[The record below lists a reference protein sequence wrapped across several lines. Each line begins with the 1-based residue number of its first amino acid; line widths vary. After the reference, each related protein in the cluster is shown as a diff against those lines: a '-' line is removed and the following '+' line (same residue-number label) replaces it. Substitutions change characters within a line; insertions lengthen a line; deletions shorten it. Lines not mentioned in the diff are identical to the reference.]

1 MIKSCNQVPDEPKR
15 VIHELVKT
23 AELKDLEIV
32 KALGAGG
39 LGLVKLVRVKVRLD
53 FKFLQ

>member
-1 MIKSCNQVPDEPKR
+1 MIKANNQVTDEPKR

>member
-1 MIKSCNQVPDEPKR
+1 MIESNNQVTDEPKR

-23 AELKDLEIV
+23 AELKDLEII

-39 LGLVKLVRVKVRLD
+39 LGLVKLVRVKARLD
-53 FKFLQ
+53 FKLVH

>member
-1 MIKSCNQVPDEPKR
+1 MIKSNNQVTDEPKR